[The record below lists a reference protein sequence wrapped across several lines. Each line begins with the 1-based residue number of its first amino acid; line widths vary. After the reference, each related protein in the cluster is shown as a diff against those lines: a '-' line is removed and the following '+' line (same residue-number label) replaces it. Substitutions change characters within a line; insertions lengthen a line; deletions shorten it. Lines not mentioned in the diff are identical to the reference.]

1 MTILS
6 DYKSGIDADSLIK
19 SLKELDIEKRKSE
32 LKKLLNNFLKLS
44 PKDSLLKLP
53 VILEIL
59 FVFHQLFEITIHREV
74 LKKSEKIL
82 KDNIQH
88 FLENKLLRES
98 FFWYSYSLIKY
109 FDKIEGI
116 KVYRDFF
123 KRDSLYAKTISYIS
137 YISYMKKSKESK
149 DSGIDQD
156 IIGFILSLVFI
167 LFYRINIK
175 KTDLESALQKT
186 HDSLVSKYQN
196 NYLNNKNI
204 ESKEIFEN
212 FEPKSLVS
220 INEYNEYYENNP
232 DEFYIE
238 FYLSWIDSNSLDTN
252 KYYEN
257 IIQSIMR
264 YNKSDIIKTQA
275 FNLLEKWGKLGN
287 IDIRNSNDLE
297 GYSIQN
303 LEKFANTLIDEIRVT
318 LTVDIDNLKRQE
330 RYGHYTKID
339 TLTKFLIVAAKS
351 DKEFEPPFLRLTH
364 SKQLNDPMEGQALYE
379 YLGLEGSSIDYQNSN
394 VFLSSLTTVSDSLPM
409 WTQYADKCEGAFVE
423 YDMEY
428 IQNIVEHDFLEFV
441 KIYYLENDKEDESLV
456 GTRLHRLKIIITE
469 LMNKDERKVV
479 SEISSNLAKIS
490 YLFKVADYEYESEYR
505 ILINFDDSLIKERIS
520 TRQPYEHIGLKEFK
534 ESGYGDFRKYIHLES
549 REDGRYAL
557 FVYINLLP
565 LKYSKVILGPKVT
578 DADYIAPYLKL
589 ANPDIEIESSKIP
602 YR

>member
-59 FVFHQLFEITIHREV
+59 FVFHQLFEITTHREV

-82 KDNIQH
+82 KDKIKD
-88 FLENKLLRES
+88 FPESKLLRES

-109 FDKIEGI
+109 FDKIEGT
-116 KVYRDFF
+116 KVYQDFF
-123 KRDSLYAKTISYIS
+123 KQDSLYAEA
-137 YISYMKKSKESK
+137 ISYMKKSS
-149 DSGIDQD
+149 DDGIDED
-156 IIGFILSLVFI
+156 IIGFILSLIFI
-167 LFYRINIK
+167 LLYKIDYKASNLQLA
-175 KTDLESALQKT
+175 LEDISENLMSIYK
-186 HDSLVSKYQN
+186 
-196 NYLNNKNI
+196 NKSSYAEYI
-204 ESKEIFEN
+204 ISEEFFEN
-212 FEPKSLVS
+212 FKLKNLVS
-220 INEYNEYYENNP
+220 INEYHKNNTE
-232 DEFYIE
+232 DLYIE
-238 FYLSWIDSNSLDTN
+238 FYLSWVDSKSLDTN
-252 KYYEN
+252 KYYED
-257 IIQSIMR
+257 IIQNIMR

-275 FNLLEKWGKLGN
+275 FKLLEKWGRLGN
-287 IDIRNSNDLE
+287 INIRNSNDLE
-297 GYSIQN
+297 GYSKQN
-303 LEKFANTLIDEIRVT
+303 LKKVANTLIDEIRAT
-318 LTVDIDNLKRQE
+318 LTLDIDDLKKQE
-330 RYGHYTKID
+330 KYGHYTKID
-339 TLTKFLIVAAKS
+339 TLTKFLIVSAKS

-409 WTQYADKCEGAFVE
+409 WKEYADESQGAFVE

-456 GTRLHRLKIIITE
+456 GTRLHSLKIIITE
-469 LMNKDERKVV
+469 LLNKGERKIV

-520 TRQPYEHIGLKEFK
+520 TRQPYEHKIGLKRFK
-534 ESGYGDFRKYIHLES
+534 ESGYEDFRKYIHLTPMD
-549 REDGRYAL
+549 DGRYGL

-565 LKYSKVILGPKVT
+565 LRYSKVKLGPKV
-578 DADYIAPYLKL
+578 DDPDYIAPYLKL
-589 ANPDIEIESSKIP
+589 VDPDIEIESSKIP

>member
-59 FVFHQLFEITIHREV
+59 FVFHQLFEITTHREV

-82 KDNIQH
+82 KDKIKD
-88 FLENKLLRES
+88 FPESKLLRES

-109 FDKIEGI
+109 FDKIEGT
-116 KVYRDFF
+116 KVYQDFF
-123 KRDSLYAKTISYIS
+123 KQDSLYAEA
-137 YISYMKKSKESK
+137 ISYMKKSS
-149 DSGIDQD
+149 DDGIDED
-156 IIGFILSLVFI
+156 IIGFILSLIFI
-167 LFYRINIK
+167 LLYKIDYKASNLQLA
-175 KTDLESALQKT
+175 LEDISENLMSIYK
-186 HDSLVSKYQN
+186 
-196 NYLNNKNI
+196 NKSSYAEYI
-204 ESKEIFEN
+204 ISEEFFEN
-212 FEPKSLVS
+212 FKLKNLVS
-220 INEYNEYYENNP
+220 INEYHKNNTE
-232 DEFYIE
+232 DLYIE

-252 KYYEN
+252 NYYED
-257 IIQSIMR
+257 IIQSIMK

-275 FNLLEKWGKLGN
+275 FKLLEKWERLGN
-287 IDIRNSNDLE
+287 INIRNSNDLE
-297 GYSIQN
+297 GYSKQN
-303 LEKFANTLIDEIRVT
+303 LKKVANTLIDEIRAT
-318 LTVDIDNLKRQE
+318 LTLDIDDLKKQE
-330 RYGHYTKID
+330 KYGHYTKID
-339 TLTKFLIVAAKS
+339 TLTKFLIVSAKS

-379 YLGLEGSSIDYQNSN
+379 YLGLEGSSIDYQSSN

-409 WTQYADKCEGAFVE
+409 WKEYADESQGAFVE

-441 KIYYLENDKEDESLV
+441 KIYYLENDTEDESLV
-456 GTRLHRLKIIITE
+456 GTRLHSLKIIITE
-469 LMNKDERKVV
+469 LMNKGERKIV

-505 ILINFDDSLIKERIS
+505 ILINFDDSLIKEQIS
-520 TRQPYEHIGLKEFK
+520 TRQSYEHKIGLKKFK
-534 ESGYGDFRKYIHLES
+534 ESGYEDFRKYIHLTPMD
-549 REDGRYAL
+549 DGRYGL

-565 LKYSKVILGPKVT
+565 LRYSKVKLGPKVV
-578 DADYIAPYLKL
+578 DPDYIAPYLKL
-589 ANPDIEIESSKIP
+589 VDPDIEIESSKIP

>member
-59 FVFHQLFEITIHREV
+59 FVFHQLFEITTHREV

-82 KDNIQH
+82 KDKIKD
-88 FLENKLLRES
+88 FPESKLLRES

-109 FDKIEGI
+109 FDKIEGT
-116 KVYRDFF
+116 KVYQDFF
-123 KRDSLYAKTISYIS
+123 KQDSLYAEA
-137 YISYMKKSKESK
+137 ISYMKKSS
-149 DSGIDQD
+149 DDGIDED
-156 IIGFILSLVFI
+156 IIGFILSLIFI
-167 LFYRINIK
+167 LLYKIDYKASNLQLA
-175 KTDLESALQKT
+175 LEDISENLMSIYK
-186 HDSLVSKYQN
+186 
-196 NYLNNKNI
+196 NKSSYAEYI
-204 ESKEIFEN
+204 ISEEFFEN
-212 FEPKSLVS
+212 FKLKNLVS
-220 INEYNEYYENNP
+220 INEYHKNNTE
-232 DEFYIE
+232 DLYIE

-252 KYYEN
+252 NYYED
-257 IIQSIMR
+257 IIQSIMK

-275 FNLLEKWGKLGN
+275 FKLLEKWERLGN
-287 IDIRNSNDLE
+287 INIRNSNDLE
-297 GYSIQN
+297 GYSKQN
-303 LEKFANTLIDEIRVT
+303 LKKVANTLIDEIRAT
-318 LTVDIDNLKRQE
+318 LTLDIDDLKKQE
-330 RYGHYTKID
+330 KYGHYTKID
-339 TLTKFLIVAAKS
+339 TLTKFLIVSAKS

-379 YLGLEGSSIDYQNSN
+379 YLGLEGSSIDYQSSN

-409 WTQYADKCEGAFVE
+409 WKEYADESQGAFVE

-456 GTRLHRLKIIITE
+456 GTRLHSLKIIITE
-469 LMNKDERKVV
+469 LLNKGERKIV

-520 TRQPYEHIGLKEFK
+520 TRQPYEHKIGLKKFK
-534 ESGYGDFRKYIHLES
+534 ESGYEDFRKYIHLTPMD
-549 REDGRYAL
+549 DGRYGL

-565 LKYSKVILGPKVT
+565 LRYSKVKLGPKV
-578 DADYIAPYLKL
+578 DDPDYIAPYLKL
-589 ANPDIEIESSKIP
+589 VDPDIEIESSKIP

>member
-6 DYKSGIDADSLIK
+6 DYKSGIDANSLIK
-19 SLKELDIEKRKSE
+19 SLKTLDIEKRKSQ
-32 LKKLLNNFLKLS
+32 LKKLLNNFLNLS
-44 PKDSLLKLP
+44 SKDSILKLP
-53 VILEIL
+53 VTLEIL
-59 FVFHQLFEITIHREV
+59 FEFHQLFEITTHKDV

-88 FLENKLLRES
+88 FPENKLLRES

-123 KRDSLYAKTISYIS
+123 KQDSLYAVA
-137 YISYMKKSKESK
+137 ISYMKKSK

-156 IIGFILSLVFI
+156 IIGFILSLIFI
-167 LFYRINIK
+167 LFYRIKIK
-175 KTDLESALQKT
+175 DTDLESELKKN
-186 HDSLVSKYQN
+186 HNSLMFRYQN
-196 NYLNNKNI
+196 NYLNNKKI
-204 ESKEIFEN
+204 ESKEILEN

-220 INEYNEYYENNP
+220 INEYYENNP
-232 DEFYIE
+232 DDFYIE
-238 FYLSWIDSNSLDTN
+238 FYLSWIDSNSSDTN
-252 KYYEN
+252 KYED

-275 FNLLEKWGKLGN
+275 FKLLEKWGRLGN
-287 IDIRNSNDLE
+287 INIKNSNDLE
-297 GYSIQN
+297 GYSRQN
-303 LEKFANTLIDEIRVT
+303 LKKFANTLIDEIRAT
-318 LTVDIDNLKRQE
+318 LTVDIDDLKKQE
-330 RYGHYTKID
+330 KYGHYTKID
-339 TLTKFLIVAAKS
+339 TLTKFLIVATKA
-351 DKEFEPPFLRLTH
+351 DKECEPPFLRLTH

-379 YLGLEGSSIDYQNSN
+379 YLGLEGSSIDYQSSN

-409 WTQYADKCEGAFVE
+409 WKEYADESQGAFVE

-441 KIYYLENDKEDESLV
+441 RIYYLENDKEDESLV
-456 GTRLHRLKIIITE
+456 GTRLHSLKIIITE
-469 LMNKDERKVV
+469 LLNKGERKIV

-520 TRQPYEHIGLKEFK
+520 SRHPYEHRIGLKKFK
-534 ESGYGDFRKYIHLES
+534 ESGYVDFRKYIHLTPMD
-549 REDGRYAL
+549 DGRYGL

-565 LKYSKVILGPKVT
+565 LKYSKVKLGPKVV
-578 DADYIAPYLKL
+578 DQDYIAPYLKL
-589 ANPDIEIESSKIP
+589 VDPDIEIESSKIP

>member
-59 FVFHQLFEITIHREV
+59 FVFHQLFEITTHREV

-82 KDNIQH
+82 KDKIKD
-88 FLENKLLRES
+88 FSESKLLRES

-109 FDKIEGI
+109 LDKIEGT
-116 KVYRDFF
+116 KAYRDFL
-123 KRDSLYAKTISYIS
+123 KQDGLYAEA
-137 YISYMKKSKESK
+137 ISYMKKSR
-149 DSGIDQD
+149 DDGIDKD
-156 IIGFILSLVFI
+156 IIGFILSLIFI
-167 LFYRINIK
+167 LLYKIDYKASNLQLA
-175 KTDLESALQKT
+175 LEDISENLMSIYK
-186 HDSLVSKYQN
+186 
-196 NYLNNKNI
+196 NKSSYAEYI
-204 ESKEIFEN
+204 ISEEFFEN
-212 FEPKSLVS
+212 FKLKNLVS
-220 INEYNEYYENNP
+220 INEYHKNNTE
-232 DEFYIE
+232 DLYIE

-252 KYYEN
+252 NYYED
-257 IIQSIMR
+257 IIQSIMK

-275 FNLLEKWGKLGN
+275 FKLLEKWGRLGN
-287 IDIRNSNDLE
+287 INIRNSNDLE
-297 GYSIQN
+297 GYSKQN
-303 LEKFANTLIDEIRVT
+303 LKKVANTLIDEIRAT
-318 LTVDIDNLKRQE
+318 LTLDIDDLKKQE
-330 RYGHYTKID
+330 KYGHYTKID
-339 TLTKFLIVAAKS
+339 TLTKFLIVSAKS

-379 YLGLEGSSIDYQNSN
+379 YLGLEGSSIDYQSSN

-409 WTQYADKCEGAFVE
+409 WKEYADESQGAFVE

-441 KIYYLENDKEDESLV
+441 KIYYLENDTEDESLV
-456 GTRLHRLKIIITE
+456 GTRLHSLKIIITE
-469 LMNKDERKVV
+469 LMNKGERKIV

-505 ILINFDDSLIKERIS
+505 ILINFDDSLIKEQIS
-520 TRQPYEHIGLKEFK
+520 TRQSYEHKIGLKKFK
-534 ESGYGDFRKYIHLES
+534 ESGYEDFRKYIHLTPMD
-549 REDGRYAL
+549 DGRYGL

-565 LKYSKVILGPKVT
+565 LRYSKVKLGPKVV
-578 DADYIAPYLKL
+578 DPDYIAPYLKL
-589 ANPDIEIESSKIP
+589 VDPDIEIESSKIP

>member
-59 FVFHQLFEITIHREV
+59 FVFHQLFEITTHREV

-82 KDNIQH
+82 KDKIKD
-88 FLENKLLRES
+88 FPESKLLRES

-109 FDKIEGI
+109 FDKIEGT
-116 KVYRDFF
+116 KVYQDFF
-123 KRDSLYAKTISYIS
+123 KQDSLYAEA
-137 YISYMKKSKESK
+137 ISYMKKSS
-149 DSGIDQD
+149 DDGIDED
-156 IIGFILSLVFI
+156 IIGFILSLIFI
-167 LFYRINIK
+167 LLYKIDYKASNLQLA
-175 KTDLESALQKT
+175 LEDISENLMSIYK
-186 HDSLVSKYQN
+186 
-196 NYLNNKNI
+196 NKSSYAEYI
-204 ESKEIFEN
+204 ISEEFFEN
-212 FEPKSLVS
+212 FKLKNLVS
-220 INEYNEYYENNP
+220 INEYHKNNTE
-232 DEFYIE
+232 DLYIE

-252 KYYEN
+252 NYYED
-257 IIQSIMR
+257 IIQSIMK

-275 FNLLEKWGKLGN
+275 FKLLEKWERLGN
-287 IDIRNSNDLE
+287 INIRNSNDLE
-297 GYSIQN
+297 GYSKQN
-303 LEKFANTLIDEIRVT
+303 LKKVANTLIDEIRAT
-318 LTVDIDNLKRQE
+318 LTLDIDDLKKQE
-330 RYGHYTKID
+330 KYGHYTKID
-339 TLTKFLIVAAKS
+339 TLTKFLIVSAKS

-379 YLGLEGSSIDYQNSN
+379 YLGLEGSSIDYQSSN

-409 WTQYADKCEGAFVE
+409 WKEYADESQGAFVE

-456 GTRLHRLKIIITE
+456 GTRLHSLKIIITE
-469 LMNKDERKVV
+469 LLNKGERKIV

-520 TRQPYEHIGLKEFK
+520 TRQPYEHKIGLKKFK
-534 ESGYGDFRKYIHLES
+534 ESGYVDFRKYIHLTPMD
-549 REDGRYAL
+549 DGRYGL

-565 LKYSKVILGPKVT
+565 LKYSKVKLGPKVV
-578 DADYIAPYLKL
+578 DQDYIAPYLKL
-589 ANPDIEIESSKIP
+589 VDPDIEIESSKIP

>member
-123 KRDSLYAKTISYIS
+123 KQDSLYSVAISYI
-137 YISYMKKSKESK
+137 KKSK

-156 IIGFILSLVFI
+156 IIGFILSLIFI
-167 LFYRINIK
+167 LFYRIKIK
-175 KTDLESALQKT
+175 NTDLESELKKT
-186 HDSLVSKYQN
+186 HNSLVSRYQN
-196 NYLNNKNI
+196 NYLNNKKI

-238 FYLSWIDSNSLDTN
+238 FYLSWIDSNSSDTN
-252 KYYEN
+252 KNYED

-275 FNLLEKWGKLGN
+275 FKLLEKWERLGN
-287 IDIRNSNDLE
+287 INIRNSNDLE
-297 GYSIQN
+297 GYSTQN
-303 LEKFANTLIDEIRVT
+303 LKKVTNTLIDEIRAT
-318 LTVDIDNLKRQE
+318 LTVDIDDLKKQE
-330 RYGHYTKID
+330 KYGHYTKID
-339 TLTKFLIVAAKS
+339 TLTKFLIVATKA
-351 DKEFEPPFLRLTH
+351 DKECEPPFLRLTH

-379 YLGLEGSSIDYQNSN
+379 YLGLEGSSIDYQSSN

-409 WTQYADKCEGAFVE
+409 WKEYADESKGAFVE

-428 IQNIVEHDFLEFV
+428 LQNIVEHDFLEFV

-456 GTRLHRLKIIITE
+456 GTRLHSLKIIITE
-469 LMNKDERKVV
+469 LMNKGERKIV

-490 YLFKVADYEYESEYR
+490 YLFKVSDYEYESEYR

-565 LKYSKVILGPKVT
+565 LKYSKVTLGPKVT

>member
-59 FVFHQLFEITIHREV
+59 FVFHQLFEITTHREV

-82 KDNIQH
+82 KDKIKD
-88 FLENKLLRES
+88 FPESKLLRES

-109 FDKIEGI
+109 FDKIEGT
-116 KVYRDFF
+116 KVYQDFF
-123 KRDSLYAKTISYIS
+123 KQDSLYAEA
-137 YISYMKKSKESK
+137 ISYMKKSS
-149 DSGIDQD
+149 DDGIDED
-156 IIGFILSLVFI
+156 IIGFILSLIFI
-167 LFYRINIK
+167 LLYKIDYKASNLQLA
-175 KTDLESALQKT
+175 LEDISENLMSIYK
-186 HDSLVSKYQN
+186 
-196 NYLNNKNI
+196 NKSSYAEYI
-204 ESKEIFEN
+204 ISEEFFEN
-212 FEPKSLVS
+212 FKLKNLVS
-220 INEYNEYYENNP
+220 INEYHKNNTE
-232 DEFYIE
+232 DLYIE

-252 KYYEN
+252 NYYED
-257 IIQSIMR
+257 IIQSIMK

-275 FNLLEKWGKLGN
+275 FKLLEKWERLGN
-287 IDIRNSNDLE
+287 INIRNSNDLE
-297 GYSIQN
+297 GYSKQN
-303 LEKFANTLIDEIRVT
+303 LKKVANTLIDEIRAT
-318 LTVDIDNLKRQE
+318 LTLDIDDLKKQE
-330 RYGHYTKID
+330 KYGHYTKID
-339 TLTKFLIVAAKS
+339 TLTKFLIVSAKS

-379 YLGLEGSSIDYQNSN
+379 YLGLEGSSIDYQSSN

-409 WTQYADKCEGAFVE
+409 WKEYADESQGAFVE

-456 GTRLHRLKIIITE
+456 GTRLHSLKIIITE
-469 LMNKDERKVV
+469 LLNKGERKTV

-520 TRQPYEHIGLKEFK
+520 TRQPYEHKIGLKKFK
-534 ESGYGDFRKYIHLES
+534 ESGYEDFRKYIHLTPMD
-549 REDGRYAL
+549 DGRYGL

-565 LKYSKVILGPKVT
+565 LRYSKVKLGPKV
-578 DADYIAPYLKL
+578 DDPDYIAPYLKL
-589 ANPDIEIESSKIP
+589 VDPDIEIESSKIP

>member
-19 SLKELDIEKRKSE
+19 NLKTLDIEKRKSQ
-32 LKKLLNNFLKLS
+32 LKKLLNNFLNLS
-44 PKDSLLKLP
+44 SKDSFLKLP
-53 VILEIL
+53 ITLEIL
-59 FVFHQLFEITIHREV
+59 FEFHQLFEITTHKEV
-74 LKKSEKIL
+74 LKRSEKIL

-88 FLENKLLRES
+88 FSENKLLRES

-116 KVYRDFF
+116 KAYRDFF
-123 KRDSLYAKTISYIS
+123 KQGSLYAEAV
-137 YISYMKKSKESK
+137 SYMKKSK

-156 IIGFILSLVFI
+156 IIGFILSLIFI

-175 KTDLESALQKT
+175 KTDFDFELKKT
-186 HDSLVSKYQN
+186 HNSLVSRYQN

-212 FEPKSLVS
+212 FEPKRLVS

-232 DEFYIE
+232 DDFYIE

-252 KYYEN
+252 KYYED

-264 YNKSDIIKTQA
+264 YSKSDIIKTQA
-275 FNLLEKWGKLGN
+275 FKLLEKWGRLGN
-287 IDIRNSNDLE
+287 INIRNSNDLE
-297 GYSIQN
+297 GYSKQN
-303 LEKFANTLIDEIRVT
+303 LKKVANTLIDEIRAT
-318 LTVDIDNLKRQE
+318 LTVDIDDLKKQE
-330 RYGHYTKID
+330 KYGHYTKID
-339 TLTKFLIVAAKS
+339 TLTKFLILATKA

-379 YLGLEGSSIDYQNSN
+379 YLGLEGSSIDYQSSN

-409 WTQYADKCEGAFVE
+409 WKEYADESQGAFVE

-456 GTRLHRLKIIITE
+456 GTRLHSLKIIITE
-469 LMNKDERKVV
+469 LMNKGERKIV

-505 ILINFDDSLIKERIS
+505 ILINFDDSLIKEQIS
-520 TRQPYEHIGLKEFK
+520 TRQPYEHKIGLKKFK
-534 ESGYGDFRKYIHLES
+534 ESGYEDFRKYIHLTPMD
-549 REDGRYAL
+549 DGRYGL

-565 LKYSKVILGPKVT
+565 LRYSKVKLGPKVV
-578 DADYIAPYLKL
+578 DPDYIAPYLKL
-589 ANPDIEIESSKIP
+589 VDPDIEIESSKIP

>member
-6 DYKSGIDADSLIK
+6 DYKSGIDADTLIK
-19 SLKELDIEKRKSE
+19 NLKTLDIEKRKSQ
-32 LKKLLNNFLKLS
+32 LKKLLNNFLNLS
-44 PKDSLLKLP
+44 PKDGILKLP
-53 VILEIL
+53 VTLEIL
-59 FVFHQLFEITIHREV
+59 FEFHQLFEITTHKEV
-74 LKKSEKIL
+74 LKRSEKIL

-88 FLENKLLRES
+88 FPENKLLKES

-123 KRDSLYAKTISYIS
+123 KQDSLYAVA
-137 YISYMKKSKESK
+137 ISYMKKSK

-156 IIGFILSLVFI
+156 IIGFILSLIFI
-167 LFYRINIK
+167 LFYRIKIK
-175 KTDLESALQKT
+175 NTDLESELKKT
-186 HDSLVSKYQN
+186 HKSLASRYQN
-196 NYLNNKNI
+196 NYLNNKKI
-204 ESKEIFEN
+204 ESKEILEN

-220 INEYNEYYENNP
+220 INEYYENNP
-232 DEFYIE
+232 DDFYIE
-238 FYLSWIDSNSLDTN
+238 FYLSWIDSNSSDTN
-252 KYYEN
+252 KYED

-275 FNLLEKWGKLGN
+275 FKLLEKWGRLGN
-287 IDIRNSNDLE
+287 INIKNSNDLE
-297 GYSIQN
+297 GYSRQN
-303 LEKFANTLIDEIRVT
+303 LKKVANTLIDEIRAT
-318 LTVDIDNLKRQE
+318 LTVDIDDLKKQE
-330 RYGHYTKID
+330 KYGHYTKID
-339 TLTKFLIVAAKS
+339 TLTKFLIVTTKA
-351 DKEFEPPFLRLTH
+351 DKECEPPFLRLTH

-379 YLGLEGSSIDYQNSN
+379 YLGLEGSSIDYQSSN

-409 WTQYADKCEGAFVE
+409 WKEYADESQGAFVE

-441 KIYYLENDKEDESLV
+441 RIYYLENNKEDESLV
-456 GTRLHRLKIIITE
+456 GTRLHSLKIIITE
-469 LMNKDERKVV
+469 LLNKGERKIV

-520 TRQPYEHIGLKEFK
+520 SRHPYEHRIGLKKFK
-534 ESGYGDFRKYIHLES
+534 ESGYVDFRKYIHLTPLD
-549 REDGRYAL
+549 DGRYGL

-565 LKYSKVILGPKVT
+565 LKYSKVKLGPKVV
-578 DADYIAPYLKL
+578 DQDYIAPYLKL
-589 ANPDIEIESSKIP
+589 VDPDIEIESSKIP

>member
-6 DYKSGIDADSLIK
+6 DYKSGIDADTLIK
-19 SLKELDIEKRKSE
+19 NLKTLDIEKRKSQ
-32 LKKLLNNFLKLS
+32 LKKLLNNFLNLS
-44 PKDSLLKLP
+44 PKDGILKLP
-53 VILEIL
+53 VTLEIL
-59 FVFHQLFEITIHREV
+59 FEFHQLFEITTHKEV
-74 LKKSEKIL
+74 LKRSEKIL

-88 FLENKLLRES
+88 FPENKLLKES

-123 KRDSLYAKTISYIS
+123 KQDSLYAVA
-137 YISYMKKSKESK
+137 ISYMKKSK

-156 IIGFILSLVFI
+156 IIGFILSLIFI
-167 LFYRINIK
+167 LFYRIKIK
-175 KTDLESALQKT
+175 NTDLESELKKT
-186 HDSLVSKYQN
+186 HKSLASRYQN
-196 NYLNNKNI
+196 NYLNNKKI
-204 ESKEIFEN
+204 ESKEILEN

-220 INEYNEYYENNP
+220 INEYYENNP
-232 DEFYIE
+232 DDFYIE
-238 FYLSWIDSNSLDTN
+238 FYLSWIDSNSSDTN
-252 KYYEN
+252 KYED

-275 FNLLEKWGKLGN
+275 FKLLEKWGRLGN
-287 IDIRNSNDLE
+287 INIKNSNDLE
-297 GYSIQN
+297 GYSRQN
-303 LEKFANTLIDEIRVT
+303 LKKVANTLIDEIRAT
-318 LTVDIDNLKRQE
+318 LTVDIDDLKKQE
-330 RYGHYTKID
+330 KYGHYTKID
-339 TLTKFLIVAAKS
+339 TLTKFLIVATKA
-351 DKEFEPPFLRLTH
+351 DKECEPPFLRLTH

-379 YLGLEGSSIDYQNSN
+379 YLGLEGSSIDYQSSN

-409 WTQYADKCEGAFVE
+409 WKEYADESQGAFVE

-441 KIYYLENDKEDESLV
+441 RIYYLENNKEDESLV
-456 GTRLHRLKIIITE
+456 GTRLHSLKIIITE
-469 LMNKDERKVV
+469 LLNKGERKIV

-520 TRQPYEHIGLKEFK
+520 SRHPYEHRIGLKKFK
-534 ESGYGDFRKYIHLES
+534 ESGYVDFRKYIHLTPLD
-549 REDGRYAL
+549 DGRYGL

-565 LKYSKVILGPKVT
+565 LKYSKVKLGPKVV
-578 DADYIAPYLKL
+578 DQDYIAPYLKL
-589 ANPDIEIESSKIP
+589 VDPDIEIESSKIP

>member
-19 SLKELDIEKRKSE
+19 NLKTLDIEKRKSQ
-32 LKKLLNNFLKLS
+32 LKKLLNNFLNLS
-44 PKDSLLKLP
+44 SKDSLLKLP

-59 FVFHQLFEITIHREV
+59 FVFHQLFEITTHREV

-82 KDNIQH
+82 KDKIKD
-88 FLENKLLRES
+88 FPESKLLRES

-116 KVYRDFF
+116 KAYRDFF
-123 KRDSLYAKTISYIS
+123 KQGSLYAEAV
-137 YISYMKKSKESK
+137 SYMKKSK

-156 IIGFILSLVFI
+156 IIGFILSLIFI

-175 KTDLESALQKT
+175 KTDLEFALKKT
-186 HDSLVSKYQN
+186 HNSLVSRYQN

-232 DEFYIE
+232 DDFYIE

-252 KYYEN
+252 KYYED
-257 IIQSIMR
+257 IIQSIMK

-275 FNLLEKWGKLGN
+275 FKLLEKWERLGN
-287 IDIRNSNDLE
+287 INIRNSNDLE
-297 GYSIQN
+297 GYSKQN
-303 LEKFANTLIDEIRVT
+303 LKKVANTLIDEIRAT
-318 LTVDIDNLKRQE
+318 LTVDIDDLKKQE
-330 RYGHYTKID
+330 KYGHYTKID
-339 TLTKFLIVAAKS
+339 TLTKFLILATKA

-379 YLGLEGSSIDYQNSN
+379 YLGLEGSSIDYQSSN

-409 WTQYADKCEGAFVE
+409 WKEYADESQGAFVE

-456 GTRLHRLKIIITE
+456 GTRLHSLKIIITE
-469 LMNKDERKVV
+469 LLNKGERKIV

-505 ILINFDDSLIKERIS
+505 ILINFDDSLIKEQIS
-520 TRQPYEHIGLKEFK
+520 TRQPYEHKIGLKKFK
-534 ESGYGDFRKYIHLES
+534 ESGYEDFRKYIHLTPMD
-549 REDGRYAL
+549 DGRYGL

-565 LKYSKVILGPKVT
+565 LRYSKVKLGPKV
-578 DADYIAPYLKL
+578 DDPDYIAPYLKL
-589 ANPDIEIESSKIP
+589 VDPDIEIESSKIP

>member
-6 DYKSGIDADSLIK
+6 DYKSGIDADTLIK
-19 SLKELDIEKRKSE
+19 NLKTLDIEKRKSQ
-32 LKKLLNNFLKLS
+32 LKKLLNNFLNLS
-44 PKDSLLKLP
+44 PKDGILKLP
-53 VILEIL
+53 VTLEIL
-59 FVFHQLFEITIHREV
+59 FEFHQLFEITTHKEV
-74 LKKSEKIL
+74 LKRSEKIL

-88 FLENKLLRES
+88 FPENKLLKES

-123 KRDSLYAKTISYIS
+123 KQDSLYAVA
-137 YISYMKKSKESK
+137 ISYMKKSK

-156 IIGFILSLVFI
+156 IIGFILSLIFI
-167 LFYRINIK
+167 LFYRIKIK
-175 KTDLESALQKT
+175 NTDLESELKKT
-186 HDSLVSKYQN
+186 HKSLASRYQN
-196 NYLNNKNI
+196 NYLNNKKI
-204 ESKEIFEN
+204 ESKEILEN

-220 INEYNEYYENNP
+220 INEYYENNP
-232 DEFYIE
+232 DDFYIE
-238 FYLSWIDSNSLDTN
+238 FYLSWIDSNSSDTN
-252 KYYEN
+252 KYED

-275 FNLLEKWGKLGN
+275 FKLLEKWGRLGN
-287 IDIRNSNDLE
+287 INIKNSNDLE
-297 GYSIQN
+297 GYSRQN
-303 LEKFANTLIDEIRVT
+303 LKKVANTLIDEIRAT
-318 LTVDIDNLKRQE
+318 LTVDIDDLKKQE
-330 RYGHYTKID
+330 KYGHYTKID
-339 TLTKFLIVAAKS
+339 TLTKFLIVATKA
-351 DKEFEPPFLRLTH
+351 DKECEPPFLRLTH

-379 YLGLEGSSIDYQNSN
+379 YLGLEGSSIDYQSSN

-409 WTQYADKCEGAFVE
+409 WKEYADESQGAFVE

-456 GTRLHRLKIIITE
+456 GTRLHSLKIIITE
-469 LMNKDERKVV
+469 LLNKGERKIV

-520 TRQPYEHIGLKEFK
+520 SRHPYEHRIGLKKFK
-534 ESGYGDFRKYIHLES
+534 ESGYVDFRKYIHLTPLD
-549 REDGRYAL
+549 DGRYGL

-565 LKYSKVILGPKVT
+565 LKYSKVKLGPKVV
-578 DADYIAPYLKL
+578 DQDYIAPYLKL
-589 ANPDIEIESSKIP
+589 VDPDIEIESSKIP

>member
-6 DYKSGIDADSLIK
+6 DYKSGIDANSLIK
-19 SLKELDIEKRKSE
+19 SLKTLDIEKRKSQ
-32 LKKLLNNFLKLS
+32 LKKLLNNFLNLS
-44 PKDSLLKLP
+44 SKDSILKLP
-53 VILEIL
+53 VTLEIL
-59 FVFHQLFEITIHREV
+59 FEFHQLFEITTHKDV

-88 FLENKLLRES
+88 FPENKLLRES

-123 KRDSLYAKTISYIS
+123 KQDSLYAVA
-137 YISYMKKSKESK
+137 ISYMKKSK

-156 IIGFILSLVFI
+156 IIGFILSLIFI
-167 LFYRINIK
+167 LFYRIKIK
-175 KTDLESALQKT
+175 DTDLESELKKN
-186 HDSLVSKYQN
+186 HNSLMFRYQN
-196 NYLNNKNI
+196 NYLNNKKI
-204 ESKEIFEN
+204 ESKEILEN

-220 INEYNEYYENNP
+220 INEYYENNP
-232 DEFYIE
+232 DDFYIE
-238 FYLSWIDSNSLDTN
+238 FYLSWIDSNSSDTN
-252 KYYEN
+252 KYED

-275 FNLLEKWGKLGN
+275 FKLLEKWGRLGN
-287 IDIRNSNDLE
+287 INIKNSNDLE
-297 GYSIQN
+297 GYSRQN
-303 LEKFANTLIDEIRVT
+303 LKKFANTLIDEIRAT
-318 LTVDIDNLKRQE
+318 LTVDIDDLKKQE
-330 RYGHYTKID
+330 KYGHYTKID
-339 TLTKFLIVAAKS
+339 TLTKFLIVATKA
-351 DKEFEPPFLRLTH
+351 DKECEPPFLRLTH

-379 YLGLEGSSIDYQNSN
+379 YLGLEGSSIDYQSSN
-394 VFLSSLTTVSDSLPM
+394 VFLSSLTTVSNSLPM
-409 WTQYADKCEGAFVE
+409 WKEYADESQGAFVE

-441 KIYYLENDKEDESLV
+441 RIYYLENDKEDESLV
-456 GTRLHRLKIIITE
+456 GTRLHSLKIIITE
-469 LMNKDERKVV
+469 LLNKGERKIV

-520 TRQPYEHIGLKEFK
+520 SRHPYEHRIGLKKFK
-534 ESGYGDFRKYIHLES
+534 ESGYVDFRKYIHLTPMD
-549 REDGRYAL
+549 DGRYGL

-565 LKYSKVILGPKVT
+565 LKYSKVKLGPKVV
-578 DADYIAPYLKL
+578 DQDYIAPYLKL
-589 ANPDIEIESSKIP
+589 VDPDIEIESSKIP